1 MGTAEEYRA
10 TGLRRIRREAVD
22 LTASGQS
29 FEEVV
34 RHIQTELRCVDD
46 TLAALGT
53 AMKLVDRAINEAVKR
68 NTVGRGG

>member
-10 TGLRRIRREAVD
+10 TELRRIQREAVN

-34 RHIQTELRCVDD
+34 CHIQSELRCVDD

-53 AMKLVDRAINEAVKR
+53 AMKLVDRAIDEAMRR
-68 NTVGRGG
+68 NARRKM